1 MQLRTPSSIV
11 YVGKEKMNIV
21 EIQTIKLLF
30 ASGQYLKL
38 YESQAHIINEI
49 LSIKT
54 ENEFQDF
61 LNQIGWFD
69 EGVFWL
75 HYGSWHGKSLFVGAY
90 DEDIADK
97 VRRYLQSKLPENL
110 FEMLEESLDQIYVDD
125 EDNLMY
131 IIDDCNEYLEGTGYS
146 LNLVFEDTYYDGAYF
161 LSVIEP

>member
-1 MQLRTPSSIV
+1 
-11 YVGKEKMNIV
+11 MNIV

-97 VRRYLQSKLPENL
+97 VRRYLESKLPENL

-131 IIDDCNEYLEGTGYS
+131 IIDHCNEYLEGTGYS
-146 LNLVFEDTYYDGAYF
+146 LNLVFDDTYYDGAYF
-161 LSVIEP
+161 LSVLEP

>member
-1 MQLRTPSSIV
+1 
-11 YVGKEKMNIV
+11 MNIV

-61 LNQIGWFD
+61 LNDEGWFD

-90 DEDIADK
+90 DEDLADN
-97 VRRYLQSKLPENL
+97 VWYYLDSKLPESL
-110 FEMLEESLDQIYVDD
+110 FEMIVGCLDLLYVDAD
-125 EDNLMY
+125 VESNLPD
-131 IIDDCNEYLEGTGYS
+131 IIDFCNKYLEGTGYS
-146 LNLVFEDTYYDGAYF
+146 LNLVFDDTYYDGAYF

>member
-1 MQLRTPSSIV
+1 
-11 YVGKEKMNIV
+11 MNIV

-61 LNQIGWFD
+61 LNEIGWFD

-97 VRRYLQSKLPENL
+97 VRCYLNDKLPENL
-110 FEMLEESLDQIYVDD
+110 FEMLEECLDQLNVDADADD

-161 LSVIEP
+161 LSVLEP

>member
-1 MQLRTPSSIV
+1 
-11 YVGKEKMNIV
+11 MNIV

-97 VRRYLQSKLPENL
+97 VRCYLEGQLPENL
-110 FEMLEESLDQIYVDD
+110 LEMLEEYLDQLYVDADD
-125 EDNLMY
+125 ENKLTD
-131 IIDDCNEYLEGTGYS
+131 IIDLCNEYLEGTGYS

-161 LSVIEP
+161 LSVVEQ